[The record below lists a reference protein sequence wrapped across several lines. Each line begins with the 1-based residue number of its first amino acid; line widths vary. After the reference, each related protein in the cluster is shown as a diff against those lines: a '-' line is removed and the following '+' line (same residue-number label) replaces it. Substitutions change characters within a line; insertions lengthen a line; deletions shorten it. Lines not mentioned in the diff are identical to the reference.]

1 MSRLPKLLSNKHF
14 GFLLTAFIAYAL
26 ALPLL
31 SAARMPQEA
40 VLAGLYALLF
50 SALIFAHTV
59 LPLKARFIAPLLFLG
74 WVIFSGVL
82 LKGSAAAR
90 FVAMA
95 RSLASGVGFFQAMN
109 LYSDALLPALM
120 LLLVLF
126 ARLIMEGEPGFA
138 LPLLT
143 VPVFMLWFLGDKNR
157 VDIFFPSVMSLPLLY
172 VYTAHN
178 SREGL
183 LSEKPRLLLSRALVL
198 VLALSFLAFSMTPK
212 ERQTQPRFEQLARD
226 IKTRLED
233 LFFFTA
239 TRSMFTLDSQ
249 GYQPMGEKGLG
260 GRPDISLK
268 PVMTVKAS
276 GKVYLRGTALDAYT
290 GRNWYDSLS
299 SQRYGWFSGRYDN
312 LKKQLFDI
320 GLPQNERNEVLSAE
334 ITLLSDM
341 PSTLFVPQRLRDI
354 TVGRDMV
361 PYFNASSELF
371 ITHDLRNGDN
381 YAVRYEPYVAGENRT
396 DALARKL
403 KAGIS
408 PAPQDILASYTKL
421 PDHLPPD
428 GLIAELAQKITGN
441 EQNAYQKALLIMRH
455 LQKNYAYTIEVP
467 DAPQNQDFAAHF
479 LFEQKEGYC
488 TYFATAMTVLARSI
502 GLPARYVEGF
512 LADPQGQGSVTL
524 NGANAHAWTEIYF
537 PELGW
542 VTFDAAAQPGQDN
555 SGNSD
560 NQGNQSPEGQ
570 PSPSPSPSPSPE
582 PEEEPQ
588 TAPTPTPPPPD
599 APSPKPTMQPDDD
612 GASPPENRPP
622 FPWWLLLVLALIGF
636 LTWRIVQGDPLRREK
651 RLKSKG
657 AALLMYWQECLNMSR
672 VNKQGILPSETPLSY
687 AARLNSDSALHELA
701 DGVSALVYGHQEPD
715 RTQVASARDLYQKA
729 WKSAKWYHKPGLILS
744 RVLRDARA
752 FTPLLQEKMNRVI
765 KLKGRGKSNNNGS

>member
-1 MSRLPKLLSNKHF
+1 MSRLPKLLSGKLF
-14 GFLLTAFIAYAL
+14 GFLLAAFIACAL

-31 SAARMPQEA
+31 STVSMLQEGT
-40 VLAGLYALLF
+40 VAGLYALLF
-50 SALIFAHTV
+50 SALIIVYTV
-59 LPLKARFIAPLLFLG
+59 LPLRVRFLAPLLTLG
-74 WVIFSGVL
+74 LVVISGFL

-90 FVAMA
+90 LVALVRA
-95 RSLASGVGFFQAMN
+95 LCSGVSFYHAMN
-109 LYSDALLPALM
+109 LYSDALLPALI
-120 LLLVLF
+120 LLFVLY

-138 LPLLT
+138 LPLMT
-143 VPVFMLWFLGDKNR
+143 VPVFMFWLLGDKNQ
-157 VDIFFPSVMSLPLLY
+157 VKAFFPAVMSLPLLY
-172 VYTAHN
+172 VYTAQH

-183 LSEKPRLLLSRALVL
+183 LSERPRLHLLRALVL
-198 VLALSFLAFSMTPK
+198 VLALSLLAFSMTPK

-268 PVMTVKAS
+268 PVMTVKANS
-276 GKVYLRGTALDAYT
+276 RVYLRGTALDAYT
-290 GRNWYDSLS
+290 GRNWFDSLS

-312 LKKQLFDI
+312 LKNQLFDA
-320 GLPQNERNEVLSAE
+320 GLPQNERNEVLSAD

-341 PSTLFVPQRLRDI
+341 PSTLFVPQRLRSI
-354 TVGRDMV
+354 AVGRDMV

-371 ITHDLRNGDN
+371 ITHDLRNGDT
-381 YAVRYEPYVAGENRT
+381 YSVRYEPYVAGENRT
-396 DALARKL
+396 DTLARKL
-403 KAGIS
+403 QAGLS
-408 PAPQDILASYTKL
+408 PVPQDILTNYTKL

-428 GLIAELAQKITGN
+428 GLIAELAQEITGG
-441 EQNAYQKALLIMRH
+441 EQNAYQKALLIMRY
-455 LQKNYAYTIEVP
+455 LQQNYGYTIQVP
-467 DAPQNQDFAAHF
+467 DAPTNQDFAAHF

-502 GLPARYVEGF
+502 GLPARYMEGF

-555 SGNSD
+555 SSNSD
-560 NQGNQSPEGQ
+560 NQGNQSPKGQ

-582 PEEEPQ
+582 PEEEPE

-599 APSPKPTMQPDDD
+599 APSPEPSMQPDDD
-612 GASPPENRPP
+612 GASPPENKPP
-622 FPWWLLLVLALIGF
+622 FPWWLLLILALIS
-636 LTWRIVQGDPLRREK
+636 LITWRVVMGNPLRREK
-651 RLKSKG
+651 RLKSND
-657 AALLMYWQECLNMSR
+657 AALLMYWQECLDMNR
-672 VNKQGILPSETPLSY
+672 ADKKGILPSETPLSY
-687 AARLNSDSALHELA
+687 AARLNLGSALHELA
-701 DGVSALVYGHQEPD
+701 EGVSALVYGRQEPD
-715 RTQVASARDLYQKA
+715 RAQVASARDLYQKA
-729 WKSAKWYHKPGLILS
+729 WKSAKWHRKPGLILR

-752 FTPLLQEKMNRVI
+752 FMRSLSEKI
-765 KLKGRGKSNNNGS
+765 KGVLKKQRKK